1 VFVVPERFSVEKQQL
16 MRALGAE
23 VVNTPSEDGMGFAID
38 RAHEIADELDDAVV
52 PSSSRTRSTPRPTT
66 RRPPPRSTRRSTG
79 RWAPWSPAAAPAG
92 R

>member
-1 VFVVPERFSVEKQQL
+1 VEKQQL

-52 PSSSRTRSTPRPTT
+52 PQQFSNPLNAEAHYETT
-66 RRPPPRSTRRSTG
+66 APRSTRRSTG